1 MFILSF
7 LHPFLFLPLFIAVC
21 LCMFM
26 SLSERKPGK
35 PCRLD
40 FVFDTA
46 PYRQMIFRTFFKS
59 WQKRKTAP
67 FLIDKQNQKVW
78 IKVVKTK

>member
-1 MFILSF
+1 MTDAFPSFFIL
-7 LHPFLFLPLFIAVC
+7 LLFLFIAVRFC
-21 LCMFM
+21 ILM

-46 PYRQMIFRTFFKS
+46 PYRQMIFRTFS
-59 WQKRKTAP
+59 GECQKRKTAP

-78 IKVVKTK
+78 IKVVKTE